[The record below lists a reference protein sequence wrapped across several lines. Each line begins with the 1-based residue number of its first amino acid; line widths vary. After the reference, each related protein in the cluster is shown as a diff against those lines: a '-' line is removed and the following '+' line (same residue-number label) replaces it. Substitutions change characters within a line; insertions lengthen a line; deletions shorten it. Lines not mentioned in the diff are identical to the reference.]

1 MMKECVCER
10 GIFTSSSHKVVN
22 TEDCCWFFFLPVDLS
37 ENILLFIQIV
47 EILVVVCDGR
57 SDALTQCFSA

>member
-1 MMKECVCER
+1 M
-10 GIFTSSSHKVVN
+10 VN

-57 SDALTQCFSA
+57 GDALTQCFSA